1 MPDSSR
7 IDDLRRRV
15 QNDPASIAFA
25 QLAEEYRRARR
36 YQESVTACQTGLK
49 IHPRFLSARIT
60 LGRALMELGQ
70 IDEACEELTH
80 VLKGEPRNLAAI
92 RALADVHRRRG
103 AWSEALA
110 QYRAALQLSSND
122 TDLARAVSELSAQT
136 GAPAS
141 TPLADASPGAGGIFQ
156 RPVPEPR
163 LLERSSSLERPLLE
177 RPQADRPSLER
188 PVVERPQTERSA
200 VERSSVERSLA
211 DRALAERPLMERSLI
226 DHAAADHAPVDR
238 APVDRAPVDR
248 VPVDRA
254 PVERV
259 LERSV
264 SEPPSSDRIS
274 SERTDSEA
282 LAGVSSS
289 VVKRHNRESR
299 VLASLEQWLTAI
311 HVSRAQR
318 HT

>member
-70 IDEACEELTH
+70 IDEACEELTL
-80 VLKGEPRNLAAI
+80 VLKSEPRNLAAI

-110 QYRAALQLSSND
+110 QYRAALELSSND
-122 TDLARAVSELSAQT
+122 PDLARAVSELSVQT
-136 GAPAS
+136 GVPAS

-211 DRALAERPLMERSLI
+211 ERPLIERPLIEHPLMEPSLM
-226 DHAAADHAPVDR
+226 DHAAVDHALEH
-238 APVDRAPVDR
+238 AS
-248 VPVDRA
+248 VDRA

>member
-70 IDEACEELTH
+70 IEEACEELTL
-80 VLKGEPRNLAAI
+80 VLKSEPRNLAAI
-92 RALADVHRRRG
+92 RALADAHRRRG

-110 QYRAALQLSSND
+110 QYRAALELSSND
-122 TDLARAVSELSAQT
+122 PDLARAVSELSVQT

-141 TPLADASPGAGGIFQ
+141 SPLADASRGTEGIFQ

-177 RPQADRPSLER
+177 RALSDRPSLER
-188 PVVERPQTERSA
+188 PVVERPQTEHSA
-200 VERSSVERSLA
+200 VERSWVERS
-211 DRALAERPLMERSLI
+211 LAERPLMERSLV
-226 DHAAADHAPVDR
+226 DHAAVDHAPVDR
-238 APVDRAPVDR
+238 APVDHAPVDR
-248 VPVDRA
+248 TPVEREA
-254 PVERV
+254 VERV

-289 VVKRHNRESR
+289 VVQRRNRESR